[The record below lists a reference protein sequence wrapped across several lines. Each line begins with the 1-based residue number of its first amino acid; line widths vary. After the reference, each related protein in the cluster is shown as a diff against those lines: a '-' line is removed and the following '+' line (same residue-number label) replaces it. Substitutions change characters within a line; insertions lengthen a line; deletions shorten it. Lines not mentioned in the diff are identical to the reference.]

1 VLGPWLRIE
10 GGIVDMTVQNNGFA
24 AEAGQP
30 VPAGPAQVPPE
41 TAGPVPV
48 APGSPAAADPAIP
61 VAPDPAGMAGTPPRQ
76 HVIRRTRVGGVW
88 VTLAISAV
96 VLILLLVFI
105 LGNLKRADVSIFGA
119 HANLPLGVALLLS
132 AAAGALIV
140 IIPGT
145 GRILQLRRT
154 ARRHRRQDAQP
165 GDASSPASP

>member
-1 VLGPWLRIE
+1 
-10 GGIVDMTVQNNGFA
+10 MTVQNDGFP

-30 VPAGPAQVPPE
+30 VPVAVPEPAAGGLSQ
-41 TAGPVPV
+41 PV
-48 APGSPAAADPAIP
+48 A
-61 VAPDPAGMAGTPPRQ
+61 AGTPGPDTPGPDADVVPAPPPRQ

-105 LGNLKRADVSIFGA
+105 LLNLKRADISFFGA
-119 HANLPLGVALLLS
+119 HADLPIGVAMLLA

-145 GRILQLRRT
+145 GRIVQLRRT

-165 GDASSPASP
+165 LPGDASSAVSQ

>member
-1 VLGPWLRIE
+1 
-10 GGIVDMTVQNNGFA
+10 MTVQNDGFP

-30 VPAGPAQVPPE
+30 VPAAVPQPA
-41 TAGPVPV
+41 AGEL
-48 APGSPAAADPAIP
+48 SQPAAAGTPGPDADVVPAP
-61 VAPDPAGMAGTPPRQ
+61 PPRQ

-105 LGNLKRADVSIFGA
+105 LLNLKRADISFFGA
-119 HANLPLGVALLLS
+119 HADLPIGVAMLLA

-145 GRILQLRRT
+145 GRIVQLRRT

-165 GDASSPASP
+165 QPGDASSAVSQ